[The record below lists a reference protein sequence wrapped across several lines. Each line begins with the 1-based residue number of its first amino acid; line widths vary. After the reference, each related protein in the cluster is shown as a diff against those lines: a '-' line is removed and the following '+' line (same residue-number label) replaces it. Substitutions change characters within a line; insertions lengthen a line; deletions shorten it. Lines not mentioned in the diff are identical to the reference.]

1 MVQKVIRDRLDA
13 ILHWNISLV
22 GGFLGAYAILLHAGN
37 FGSAQTGNL
46 MEMGAELVS
55 MEWFNVLL
63 RLAALVLFGLGVA
76 SAYLLTNFTKINM
89 RKLALWVDAAALAL
103 ASMLPLEPALVG
115 IYPIFFASAFQW
127 GVYSGADGFN
137 SATIFMTN
145 NFKQS
150 VLGWLQYGLTK
161 DKEFKRKAIL
171 YTYTVISFFLGVVLG
186 AWAVGQFGIYSAYV
200 GFLPL
205 AAARTFIAVGT
216 APLESETPEQS
227 RRQRRWKKQR
237 SWRRSRSCKVCSL
250 QVFYKMQERKAAG
263 NRLRREQDAEKCRRL
278 RTANVKQWTDCFN
291 AGDIAAVEIFPVF
304 LLLDIAPQT

>member
-22 GGFLGAYAILLHAGN
+22 GGFLGAYAILLHVGN

-63 RLAALVLFGLGVA
+63 RL
-76 SAYLLTNFTKINM
+76 
-89 RKLALWVDAAALAL
+89 AALAL

-216 APLESETPEQS
+216 APLESETPEETA
-227 RRQRRWKKQR
+227 
-237 SWRRSRSCKVCSL
+237 V
-250 QVFYKMQERKAAG
+250 EAA
-263 NRLRREQDAEKCRRL
+263 EEMEEAEKL
-278 RTANVKQWTDCFN
+278 EKEQK
-291 AGDIAAVEIFPVF
+291 
-304 LLLDIAPQT
+304 L

>member
-22 GGFLGAYAILLHAGN
+22 GGFLGAYAILLHVGN

-55 MEWFNVLL
+55 MEWF
-63 RLAALVLFGLGVA
+63 
-76 SAYLLTNFTKINM
+76 NM

-205 AAARTFIAVGT
+205 AVARTFIAVGT
-216 APLESETPEQS
+216 APLESETPEETA
-227 RRQRRWKKQR
+227 
-237 SWRRSRSCKVCSL
+237 V
-250 QVFYKMQERKAAG
+250 EAA
-263 NRLRREQDAEKCRRL
+263 EEMEEAEKL
-278 RTANVKQWTDCFN
+278 EKEQK
-291 AGDIAAVEIFPVF
+291 
-304 LLLDIAPQT
+304 L

>member
-200 GFLPL
+200 GFLRL
-205 AAARTFIAVGT
+205 KAR
-216 APLESETPEQS
+216 LRRRRQS

>member
-22 GGFLGAYAILLHAGN
+22 GGFLGAYAILLHVGN

-127 GVYSGADGFN
+127 GVCSGADGFN

-205 AAARTFIAVGT
+205 AVARTFIAVGT
-216 APLESETPEQS
+216 APLESETPEETA
-227 RRQRRWKKQR
+227 
-237 SWRRSRSCKVCSL
+237 V
-250 QVFYKMQERKAAG
+250 EAA
-263 NRLRREQDAEKCRRL
+263 EEMEEAEKL
-278 RTANVKQWTDCFN
+278 EKEQK
-291 AGDIAAVEIFPVF
+291 
-304 LLLDIAPQT
+304 L

>member
-55 MEWFNVLL
+55 MEWFDVLL
-63 RLAALVLFGLGVA
+63 RLAALVLFGVGVA

-171 YTYTVISFFLGVVLG
+171 YTYTVISFFLGVV
-186 AWAVGQFGIYSAYV
+186 FGGRLVSSAS
-200 GFLPL
+200 
-205 AAARTFIAVGT
+205 T
-216 APLESETPEQS
+216 APMWDFCHWRLREPLSRSVRLRSKARLRRRRQS
-227 RRQRRWKKQR
+227 RQPRRWKRQR
-237 SWRRSRSCKVCSL
+237 SWRRSRSCKVC
-250 QVFYKMQERKAAG
+250 
-263 NRLRREQDAEKCRRL
+263 
-278 RTANVKQWTDCFN
+278 
-291 AGDIAAVEIFPVF
+291 F
-304 LLLDIAPQT
+304 L

>member
-150 VLGWLQYGLTK
+150 VL
-161 DKEFKRKAIL
+161 KRKAIL

-216 APLESETPEQS
+216 APLESETPEETA
-227 RRQRRWKKQR
+227 
-237 SWRRSRSCKVCSL
+237 V
-250 QVFYKMQERKAAG
+250 EAA
-263 NRLRREQDAEKCRRL
+263 EEMEEAEKL
-278 RTANVKQWTDCFN
+278 EKEQK
-291 AGDIAAVEIFPVF
+291 
-304 LLLDIAPQT
+304 L

>member
-22 GGFLGAYAILLHAGN
+22 GGFLGAYAILLHVGN

-115 IYPIFFASAFQW
+115 IIRFSLHPHF
-127 GVYSGADGFN
+127 SGASIPVPTD
-137 SATIFMTN
+137 
-145 NFKQS
+145 
-150 VLGWLQYGLTK
+150 LT
-161 DKEFKRKAIL
+161 
-171 YTYTVISFFLGVVLG
+171 V
-186 AWAVGQFGIYSAYV
+186 
-200 GFLPL
+200 
-205 AAARTFIAVGT
+205 
-216 APLESETPEQS
+216 
-227 RRQRRWKKQR
+227 
-237 SWRRSRSCKVCSL
+237 RRSL
-250 QVFYKMQERKAAG
+250 
-263 NRLRREQDAEKCRRL
+263 
-278 RTANVKQWTDCFN
+278 
-291 AGDIAAVEIFPVF
+291 
-304 LLLDIAPQT
+304 

>member
-63 RLAALVLFGLGVA
+63 RL
-76 SAYLLTNFTKINM
+76 
-89 RKLALWVDAAALAL
+89 AALAL

-216 APLESETPEQS
+216 APLESETPEETA
-227 RRQRRWKKQR
+227 
-237 SWRRSRSCKVCSL
+237 V
-250 QVFYKMQERKAAG
+250 EAA
-263 NRLRREQDAEKCRRL
+263 EEMEEAEKL
-278 RTANVKQWTDCFN
+278 EKEQK
-291 AGDIAAVEIFPVF
+291 
-304 LLLDIAPQT
+304 L

>member
-63 RLAALVLFGLGVA
+63 RLAALVLFGLGAA

-216 APLESETPEQS
+216 APLESETPEETA
-227 RRQRRWKKQR
+227 
-237 SWRRSRSCKVCSL
+237 V
-250 QVFYKMQERKAAG
+250 AAA
-263 NRLRREQDAEKCRRL
+263 EEMEEAEKL
-278 RTANVKQWTDCFN
+278 EKEQK
-291 AGDIAAVEIFPVF
+291 
-304 LLLDIAPQT
+304 L

>member
-1 MVQKVIRDRLDA
+1 M
-13 ILHWNISLV
+13 
-22 GGFLGAYAILLHAGN
+22 
-37 FGSAQTGNL
+37 
-46 MEMGAELVS
+46 
-55 MEWFNVLL
+55 
-63 RLAALVLFGLGVA
+63 
-76 SAYLLTNFTKINM
+76 
-89 RKLALWVDAAALAL
+89 DAAALAL

-171 YTYTVISFFLGVVLG
+171 YTYTAIGFFLGRG
-186 AWAVGQFGIYSAYV
+186 TRSVGGRSVRYLQRYV

-216 APLESETPEQS
+216 APLESETPEETA
-227 RRQRRWKKQR
+227 
-237 SWRRSRSCKVCSL
+237 V
-250 QVFYKMQERKAAG
+250 EAA
-263 NRLRREQDAEKCRRL
+263 EEMEEAEKL
-278 RTANVKQWTDCFN
+278 EKEQK
-291 AGDIAAVEIFPVF
+291 
-304 LLLDIAPQT
+304 L

>member
-46 MEMGAELVS
+46 MEMGVELVS

-216 APLESETPEQS
+216 APLESETPEETAVEAAEEMEEETARLTALREKLINGLLEKIS
-227 RRQRRWKKQR
+227 TRCRKEKRQETG
-237 SWRRSRSCKVCSL
+237 
-250 QVFYKMQERKAAG
+250 FGG
-263 NRLRREQDAEKCRRL
+263 NRMRK
-278 RTANVKQWTDCFN
+278 N
-291 AGDIAAVEIFPVF
+291 AGA
-304 LLLDIAPQT
+304 